1 MCFRDSRSLPVFP
14 VDPEVCVILRLCVS
28 GIVGLYP
35 CFPSILKCVWSSG
48 CVFQGQS
55 VFTRVSR
62 RSWSV
67 CDPPAVCFRDS
78 RSLPVFPVDPGV
90 CVIPSG
96 CVSGTVGLYPC
107 FPSILECVWSPP
119 AVFQGQ
125 SVFTRV
131 SRRSWSVCDP
141 PAVCFRDSRSLPV
154 FPVDPEVCVILR
166 LCFRDSRSLPV
177 FPVDSEVCVILR
189 LCVSGILSLY
199 PSILKCVWSSGC
211 VSGIVGLYPCFP
223 SILKCVW
230 SSGCVFQGYSV
241 FTRRSWSVCD
251 PPAVFQ
257 G

>member
-1 MCFRDSRSLPVFP
+1 MCLRDSRSLPVFP

-78 RSLPVFPVDPGV
+78 RSLLVFPVDPGV
-90 CVIPSG
+90 CVWSSG
-96 CVSGTVGLYPC
+96 C
-107 FPSILECVWSPP
+107 
-119 AVFQGQ
+119 VFQGQ

-131 SRRSWSVCDP
+131 SRRSWSVCDS

-166 LCFRDSRSLPV
+166 LC
-177 FPVDSEVCVILR
+177 
-189 LCVSGILSLY
+189 VSGT
-199 PSILKCVWSSGC
+199 
-211 VSGIVGLYPCFP
+211 VGLYSCFP

-230 SSGCVFQGYSV
+230 SSGCVFQG
-241 FTRRSWSVCD
+241 
-251 PPAVFQ
+251 
-257 G
+257 